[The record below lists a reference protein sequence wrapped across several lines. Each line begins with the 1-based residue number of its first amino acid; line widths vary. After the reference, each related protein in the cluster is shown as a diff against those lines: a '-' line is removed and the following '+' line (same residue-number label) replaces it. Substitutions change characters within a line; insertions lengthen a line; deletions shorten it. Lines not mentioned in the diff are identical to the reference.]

1 MKNMSMNFFV
11 KAAILVLAAF
21 CVVTIVRLQFE
32 FNDLREQEN
41 ELKAKIEASRDH
53 IEEIQNDLDAPFDEE
68 YIVRVAREKL
78 NYYLPEEIIFY
89 SDR

>member
-1 MKNMSMNFFV
+1 MNFFV

>member
-1 MKNMSMNFFV
+1 MSMNFFV